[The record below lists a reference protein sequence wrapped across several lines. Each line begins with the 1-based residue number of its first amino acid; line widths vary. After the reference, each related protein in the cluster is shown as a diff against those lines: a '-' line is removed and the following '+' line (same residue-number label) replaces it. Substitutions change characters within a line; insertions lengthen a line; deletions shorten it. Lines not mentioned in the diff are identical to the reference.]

1 MTSSEPVNAM
11 MPLGDE
17 EESIDREVWIAM
29 EDDMAHARPDGEEL
43 AAGAELA
50 GDEIPNR
57 TTGRFVVE
65 DLLHGHDIDRLV
77 DSPWRGGLTDHVH
90 GSNDGPTRGV
100 GVGRGATGAGRGGN
114 PRRESLGGV
123 SGRRHIIAVM
133 PQKGKRRALFGRLV
147 TDQRCPA
154 MA

>member
-77 DSPWRGGLTDHVH
+77 GRPWRGGLADHVH
-90 GSNDGPTRGV
+90 GGADEPTRDLGI
-100 GVGRGATGAGRGGN
+100 GRGATGAGREGNPGGN
-114 PRRESLGGV
+114 PLVASGERTEV
-123 SGRRHIIAVM
+123 S
-133 PQKGKRRALFGRLV
+133 PSCPGKANDGL
-147 TDQRCPA
+147 CSA
-154 MA
+154 